1 MEEYIAKGRRKTA
14 VAAIRLRPGSGKIDI
29 NGREM
34 EQHFPLLIQRRAV
47 LAPFDKLGGNQ
58 SCDLIIRVKGGGIEG
73 QAAAI
78 RLGLAR
84 ALVQRD
90 ESLHHDFKEKGFLT
104 RDSRKKERKKY
115 GQPGARKKF
124 QFSKR

>member
-1 MEEYIAKGRRKTA
+1 MEEYTAKGRRKTA
-14 VAAIRLRPGSGKIDI
+14 VAAIRLRPGTGKIDV
-29 NGREM
+29 NGREFD
-34 EQHFPLLIQRRAV
+34 QYFPLQIQRQAMM
-47 LAPFDKLGGNQ
+47 APFEKKGGN
-58 SCDLIIRVKGGGIEG
+58 SSYDLIIRVKGGGIEG
-73 QAAAI
+73 QVSAV

-84 ALVQRD
+84 ALIQWD
-90 ESLHHDFKEKGFLT
+90 DTLHQDFKEKGFLT